1 MRQTIQQQYV
11 ICFTGA
17 CRYLSH
23 LPRPTRKFVNREQ
36 EIEDIKKHLLLHP
49 ENDCSCVLVHGAVGM
64 GKTATAVKAAN
75 EIRDNDDNT
84 AVVYINCCVVNSC
97 DDLAAKISQQIYHF
111 PLNESTAEV
120 KRRLIS
126 EKDLLVILLLDNF
139 QYLEPLDRNDEA
151 NMNPEITRIDQTE
164 GFKVK
169 KFITEIITASTNV
182 KLLVTSSVL
191 AFFPE
196 TCQQIVSLHP
206 LERRASFELLKN
218 TYCTD
223 RQLDEEIAYKIADIC
238 DGIPLAL
245 ISLASWQDHP
255 PDLVQMMTN
264 ANPKDQFKKF
274 ITIPKTD
281 TSKKIDVCLDACFY
295 RLDQDLRHTLIC
307 LSLFKGHFTM
317 STAKE
322 VFCSEGLEGRIL
334 ELANRSFLESNILGP
349 TAPCWYSLL
358 GVQKLYCQNKAQ
370 EKGAKQVYENGRK
383 SFIDY
388 FLSLLEEVF
397 KKFLS
402 KDAFEACATFRQEVE
417 NIMQL
422 LDWFKSGAMDEEQT
436 LKCIDVFNTAAEL
449 LAKMMGEKRFNAVF
463 NLLKDKCQQLQ
474 DRERLSD
481 CFTSLGIKEAF
492 SCFFSPHLSVEAGER
507 AKNYLMEAD
516 RIQSYLSIDTG
527 NSRAQ
532 CLAKYGRCVS
542 IIDGKFVEGN
552 EMIQKAIAI
561 RKTHGEE
568 DSVMLGATYNDLAGK
583 APFIWTKPF
592 SGGRLILPAEST
604 LASVYMGKRL
614 TPLLKLSHAV
624 IVSS

>member
-17 CRYLSH
+17 CRDLSH
-23 LPRPTRKFVNREQ
+23 LPPPIRKFVNRKQ
-36 EIEDIKKHLLLHP
+36 KIEEIKKHLLHQ

-64 GKTATAVKAAN
+64 GKTATAIKAAN

-139 QYLEPLDRNDEA
+139 QYLDPLDRNEEA

-169 KFITEIITASTNV
+169 TFITEIITASTNV

-274 ITIPKTD
+274 ISIPETD
-281 TSKKIDVCLDACFY
+281 ASKKIDVCLDACFY

-317 STAKE
+317 STAQE
-322 VFCSEGLEGRIL
+322 VFHSEGLKRRIL
-334 ELANRSFLESNILGP
+334 ELASRSFLESNILGP
-349 TAPCWYSLL
+349 KSQCRYRLL
-358 GVQKLYCQNKAQ
+358 GVQNLYCQKKAQ
-370 EKGAKQVYENGRK
+370 EEGAKQEYENGRK

-388 FLSLLEEVF
+388 FLSILEEVF
-397 KKFLS
+397 KNFLS
-402 KDAFEACATFRQEVE
+402 KSAFEACDKFRQQEE
-417 NIMQL
+417 NFMQL
-422 LDWFKSGAMDEEQT
+422 LDWFDVMDNERT
-436 LKCIDVFNTAAEL
+436 RKCIDVFNKAAEL
-449 LAKMMGEKRFNAVF
+449 LAKMVGEKRFNAVF
-463 NLLKDKCQQLQ
+463 NLLKDKCQQGELQ
-474 DRERLSD
+474 DEGRKSD
-481 CFTSLGIKEAF
+481 CLTSLGIKETF

-507 AKNYLMEAD
+507 AKNYFVEAD
-516 RIQSYLSIDTG
+516 KIQRKVPINSF

-542 IIDGKFVEGN
+542 FIDGEFVQGK
-552 EMIQKAIAI
+552 EMIQKAIDI
-561 RKTHGEE
+561 RKRHGGE
-568 DSVMLGATYNDLAGK
+568 DSVMLGATYNDLAGEPK
-583 APFIWTKPF
+583 FLVHTLSPQQPPKG
-592 SGGRLILPAEST
+592 SLPPSRKKGEK
-604 LASVYMGKRL
+604 V
-614 TPLLKLSHAV
+614 
-624 IVSS
+624 VS

>member
-1 MRQTIQQQYV
+1 MCQTTQQQY
-11 ICFTGA
+11 IIYFTGA
-17 CRYLSH
+17 CRGLSN
-23 LPRPTRKFVNREQ
+23 LPCPSRKFVNRNQ
-36 EIEDIKKHLLLHP
+36 EIEDIKKHLLPHP
-49 ENDCSCVLVHGAVGM
+49 ENGCSCVLVHGAVGM
-64 GKTATAVKAAN
+64 GKTATAIKAAN
-75 EIRDNDDNT
+75 EIRDNDNNT
-84 AVVYINCCVVNSC
+84 AVVYINCSIVNSS
-97 DDLAAKISQQIYHF
+97 DDLAVKISQQIYNF
-111 PLNESTAEV
+111 PLNESTEEV

-139 QYLEPLDRNDEA
+139 QYLDRNQSGEA
-151 NMNPEITRIDQTE
+151 NVYPEITRIDQTE
-164 GFKVK
+164 VLKVNE
-169 KFITEIITASTNV
+169 FITEIITSSTNV
-182 KLLVTSSVL
+182 KLLVTSSVCMD
-191 AFFPE
+191 FPE
-196 TCQQIVSLHP
+196 TGQRVVRLSP
-206 LERRASFELLKN
+206 LEKSASFELLKN
-218 TYCTD
+218 TFSNP
-223 RQLDEEIAYKIADIC
+223 QLDEEIAYKIARFC

-274 ITIPKTD
+274 ISIPKTD
-281 TSKKIDVCLDACFY
+281 ASKKIDVCLDACFY
-295 RLDQDLRHTLIC
+295 RLDQDQRHTLIC

-317 STAKE
+317 SRAQG
-322 VFCSEGLEGRIL
+322 VFRAEGLENRIL
-334 ELANRSFLESNILGP
+334 QLASRSFLEKNTLGP
-349 TAPCWYSLL
+349 TVPGRYSLL
-358 GVQKLYCQNKAQ
+358 GVQKLYCQNKAK
-370 EKGAKQVYENGRK
+370 EEGAQQVYETGRK

-397 KKFLS
+397 KNFLS

-422 LDWFKSGAMDEEQT
+422 LDWFKSGVMDEERT
-436 LKCIDVFNTAAEL
+436 LKCIDVFNEAAEL

-474 DRERLSD
+474 DKERLSD
-481 CFTSLGIKEAF
+481 CLTSLGIKKAF
-492 SCFFSPHLSVEAGER
+492 SCFFSPHLSVEAGKI
-507 AKNYLMEAD
+507 AKDYFMEAD
-516 RIQSYLSIDTG
+516 RIQSDLPIDTG

-542 IIDGKFVEGN
+542 IIDGKFAEGK
-552 EMIQKAIAI
+552 EMIQKAIDI

-568 DSVMLGATYNDLAGK
+568 DRVMLGATYNDLAGK

-614 TPLLKLSHAV
+614 TPLL
-624 IVSS
+624 

>member
-1 MRQTIQQQYV
+1 MRQTIQQQYI

-17 CRYLSH
+17 GIGLSH
-23 LPRPTRKFVNREQ
+23 LPRPIRKFVNRNH
-36 EIEDIKKHLLLHP
+36 EIEDIKKHLLPHP

-64 GKTATAVKAAN
+64 GKTATAIKAAN
-75 EIRDNDDNT
+75 EIRDNDNNT
-84 AVVYINCCVVNSC
+84 AVVYINCSVVNSC

-139 QYLEPLDRNDEA
+139 QYLDPLDRNEEA

-182 KLLVTSSVL
+182 KLLVTSSVC

-274 ITIPKTD
+274 ISIPETD
-281 TSKKIDVCLDACFY
+281 ASKKIDVCLDACFY

-322 VFCSEGLEGRIL
+322 VFCSEGLESHIL
-334 ELANRSFLESNILGP
+334 ELANRSFLESNKLGP

-370 EKGAKQVYENGRK
+370 EEGAKQEYENGRK
-383 SFIDY
+383 RFIDH

-402 KDAFEACATFRQEVE
+402 KSAFEACDMFRQEVE

-422 LDWFKSGAMDEEQT
+422 LDWFKSDVLDDEQR
-436 LKCIDVFNTAAEL
+436 LRCIDVFNKAAEL

-474 DRERLSD
+474 DKERLSD
-481 CFTSLGIKEAF
+481 CLTSLGIKKAF
-492 SCFFSPHLSVEAGER
+492 SCFFSPHLSVEAGKI
-507 AKNYLMEAD
+507 AKDYFMEAD
-516 RIQSYLSIDTG
+516 RIQTDLPIDTG

-542 IIDGKFVEGN
+542 IIDGNFAEGRK
-552 EMIQKAIAI
+552 MIKKAIAI

-568 DSVMLGATYNDLAGK
+568 DRVMLGATYNDLAGK
-583 APFIWTKPF
+583 APFIFPEWKAYPPSRVNFSERLYGKKVDPF
-592 SGGRLILPAEST
+592 A
-604 LASVYMGKRL
+604 
-614 TPLLKLSHAV
+614 
-624 IVSS
+624 

>member
-1 MRQTIQQQYV
+1 M
-11 ICFTGA
+11 
-17 CRYLSH
+17 SH
-23 LPRPTRKFVNREQ
+23 LPRPTRKFVNRKQ

-97 DDLAAKISQQIYHF
+97 DDLAAKISQQIYSF

-164 GFKVK
+164 GFEVK
-169 KFITEIITASTNV
+169 KFITEIITASCNV
-182 KLLVTSSVL
+182 KLLVTSSVF

-196 TCQQIVSLHP
+196 TCQHIVSLRP
-206 LERRASFELLKN
+206 LERSASFELLKN
-218 TYCTD
+218 TY
-223 RQLDEEIAYKIADIC
+223 RNPQLDEEIAYIIADIC

-274 ITIPKTD
+274 ISIPQTD
-281 TSKKIDVCLDACFY
+281 ASKKIDVCLDACFY

-317 STAKE
+317 STAQG
-322 VFCSEGLEGRIL
+322 VFHSEGLERRIL
-334 ELANRSFLESNILGP
+334 QLAHRSFLERNILFP
-349 TAPCWYSLL
+349 TAPCFYRLL
-358 GVQKLYCQNKAQ
+358 GIQKLYCQNKAQ
-370 EKGAKQVYENGRK
+370 EEDAQQIYENGRK
-383 SFIDY
+383 RFIHH

-402 KDAFEACATFRQEVE
+402 KSAFEACDMFRQEVE

-422 LDWFKSGAMDEEQT
+422 LDLFKSDAMDDEQR
-436 LKCIDVFNTAAEL
+436 LRCIDVFNKAAEL

-463 NLLKDKCQQLQ
+463 NLLKDKCLQLQ
-474 DRERLSD
+474 DEKRLSD
-481 CFTSLGIKEAF
+481 CLTSLGIKEAF
-492 SCFFSPHLSVEAGER
+492 SCFFSPHLSFEAGER
-507 AKNYLMEAD
+507 AKDYFMKAD
-516 RIQSYLSIDTG
+516 RIQSDLPINTG

-542 IIDGKFVEGN
+542 IDGEFDKGK
-552 EMIQKAIAI
+552 EMIKKAIAI
-561 RKTHGEE
+561 RKGHGEE
-568 DSVMLGATYNDLAGK
+568 DRVMLGATYNDLAGEPK
-583 APFIWTKPF
+583 FFLHTGSPRHRTQGPLPFALEKE
-592 SGGRLILPAEST
+592 G
-604 LASVYMGKRL
+604 
-614 TPLLKLSHAV
+614 
-624 IVSS
+624 

>member
-23 LPRPTRKFVNREQ
+23 LPRPIRKFVNREQ
-36 EIEDIKKHLLLHP
+36 EIKDIKKHLLLNP

-75 EIRDNDDNT
+75 EIRDNDVNT

-97 DDLAAKISQQIYHF
+97 DDLAAEISQQIYHF

-151 NMNPEITRIDQTE
+151 NMNPEIARIDQTK

-182 KLLVTSSVL
+182 GLLVTSSVR
-191 AFFPE
+191 ASFSG
-196 TCQQIVSLHP
+196 TCQHIVSLHP
-206 LERRASFELLKN
+206 LERSESFELLKN
-218 TYCTD
+218 TYCNP
-223 RQLDEEIAYKIADIC
+223 QLDKEIAYTIADIC

-245 ISLASWQDHP
+245 ISLASWQVHP

-274 ITIPKTD
+274 ISIPETD
-281 TSKKIDVCLDACFY
+281 ASKKIDVCLDACFY

-334 ELANRSFLESNILGP
+334 ELASRSFLERNILGP
-349 TAPCWYSLL
+349 KAPCWYSLL

-370 EKGAKQVYENGRK
+370 EEGAQQVYENGRK

-397 KKFLS
+397 KNFLS

-417 NIMQL
+417 NTMQL
-422 LDWFKSGAMDEEQT
+422 LDWFKSGVMDEERT
-436 LKCIDVFNTAAEL
+436 LKCIDVFNKAAEL

-474 DRERLSD
+474 DEERLSD
-481 CFTSLGIKEAF
+481 CLTSLGIKEAF
-492 SCFFSPHLSVEAGER
+492 SCFFSPHLSLEAGER
-507 AKNYLMEAD
+507 AKDYFMEAD
-516 RIQSYLSIDTG
+516 RIQSDLPINTG

-542 IIDGKFVEGN
+542 IDGEFGKGK
-552 EMIQKAIAI
+552 EMIKKAIDI
-561 RKTHGEE
+561 RKRHGEE
-568 DSVMLGATYNDLAGK
+568 DSVMLAATYNDLAGEPK
-583 APFIWTKPF
+583 FFLHTGSPRHRIQGP
-592 SGGRLILPAEST
+592 LPSA
-604 LASVYMGKRL
+604 L
-614 TPLLKLSHAV
+614 
-624 IVSS
+624 

>member
-1 MRQTIQQQYV
+1 MRQTIQQQYL

-17 CRYLSH
+17 GRGLSH
-23 LPRPTRKFVNREQ
+23 LPRPIRKFVNRNQ
-36 EIEDIKKHLLLHP
+36 EIEDIKKHLLPHP

-64 GKTATAVKAAN
+64 GKTATAIKAAN

-84 AVVYINCCVVNSC
+84 AVVYINCSVVNSC
-97 DDLAAKISQQIYHF
+97 DDLAAKISKQIYHF

-120 KRRLIS
+120 KRRLVS

-139 QYLEPLDRNDEA
+139 QYLDPLDRNEEA

-164 GFKVK
+164 GFKIK
-169 KFITEIITASTNV
+169 TFITEIIAASTNV
-182 KLLVTSSVL
+182 KLLVTSSVCVD
-191 AFFPE
+191 FPE
-196 TCQQIVSLHP
+196 TCQHIVSLHP
-206 LERRASFELLKN
+206 LERSASFELLKN
-218 TYCTD
+218 TFN

-264 ANPKDQFKKF
+264 ANPKDKFKKF
-274 ITIPKTD
+274 ISIPETD
-281 TSKKIDVCLDACFY
+281 ASKKIDVCLDACFY

-322 VFCSEGLEGRIL
+322 VFCSEGLKRRIL
-334 ELANRSFLESNILGP
+334 ELANRSFLERNILGP
-349 TAPCWYSLL
+349 KAPYWYSLL

-370 EKGAKQVYENGRK
+370 EEGAKQEYENGRK
-383 SFIDY
+383 RFIDR
-388 FLSLLEEVF
+388 FLSLLEEIF

-422 LDWFKSGAMDEEQT
+422 LDWFKSGVMDEERT
-436 LKCIDVFNTAAEL
+436 LKCIDVFNKAAEL

-474 DRERLSD
+474 DKERLSD
-481 CFTSLGIKEAF
+481 CLTSLGIKKAF
-492 SCFFSPHLSVEAGER
+492 SCFFSPHLSVEAGKI
-507 AKNYLMEAD
+507 AKDYFMKAD
-516 RIQSYLSIDTG
+516 RIQSDLPIDTG

-542 IIDGKFVEGN
+542 IIDGKFAEGK
-552 EMIQKAIAI
+552 EMIEKAIDI

-568 DSVMLGATYNDLAGK
+568 DRVMLGATYNDLAGK

-592 SGGRLILPAEST
+592 PGGGLILPAEST

>member
-1 MRQTIQQQYV
+1 MRQTTQQKYV

-17 CRYLSH
+17 CRGLSN
-23 LPRPTRKFVNREQ
+23 LPLPSRTFVSRNQ
-36 EIEDIKKHLLLHP
+36 EIEDIKKHLLPHP
-49 ENDCSCVLVHGAVGM
+49 ENGCSCVLVHGAVGM
-64 GKTATAVKAAN
+64 GKTATAIKAAN
-75 EIRDNDDNT
+75 EIRDNDNNT
-84 AVVYINCCVVNSC
+84 AVVYINCSVVNSC

-111 PLNESTAEV
+111 PLNESTAEI

-169 KFITEIITASTNV
+169 KFITEIITASSNV
-182 KLLVTSSVL
+182 KLLVTSSVS
-191 AFFPE
+191 AYFPD
-196 TCQQIVSLHP
+196 TCQHIVSLHP
-206 LERRASFELLKN
+206 LERSASFELLKN

-223 RQLDEEIAYKIADIC
+223 RQLDKEIAYKIADIC

-295 RLDQDLRHTLIC
+295 RLDQDQRHTLIC
-307 LSLFKGHFTM
+307 LSLLKGHFAL
-317 STAKE
+317 SRAQG
-322 VFCSEGLEGRIL
+322 VFRAEGLEHRIL
-334 ELANRSFLESNILGP
+334 QLASRSFLEKNTLGP
-349 TAPCWYSLL
+349 TVPGRYSLL
-358 GVQKLYCQNKAQ
+358 GVQKLYCQNR
-370 EKGAKQVYENGRK
+370 AKEEGEHQVYENGRK

-388 FLSLLEEVF
+388 FLSLLEDVF

-422 LDWFKSGAMDEEQT
+422 LDWFKSGVMDGERT
-436 LKCIDVFNTAAEL
+436 LKCIDVFNEAAEL

-463 NLLKDKCQQLQ
+463 NLLKDKCEQLQ
-474 DRERLSD
+474 DKERLSD
-481 CFTSLGIKEAF
+481 CLTSLGIKKAL
-492 SCFFSPHLSVEAGER
+492 SCFFSPHLSVEAG
-507 AKNYLMEAD
+507 KIVKDYFMKAD
-516 RIQSYLSIDTG
+516 RIQS
-527 NSRAQ
+527 
-532 CLAKYGRCVS
+532 
-542 IIDGKFVEGN
+542 
-552 EMIQKAIAI
+552 
-561 RKTHGEE
+561 
-568 DSVMLGATYNDLAGK
+568 DL
-583 APFIWTKPF
+583 PIN
-592 SGGRLILPAEST
+592 
-604 LASVYMGKRL
+604 
-614 TPLLKLSHAV
+614 
-624 IVSS
+624 

>member
-1 MRQTIQQQYV
+1 MQQIYV

-17 CRYLSH
+17 CRDLSH
-23 LPRPTRKFVNREQ
+23 LPRPTRKFVNRKQ
-36 EIEDIKKHLLLHP
+36 EIEDIKKHLLHQ

-64 GKTATAVKAAN
+64 GKTATAIKAAN
-75 EIRDNDDNT
+75 EIRNNYDNT
-84 AVVYINCCVVNSC
+84 TVVYINCSVVNSC
-97 DDLAAKISQQIYHF
+97 DDLGVKIAQQIYSF
-111 PLNESTAEV
+111 PLNESLVEI
-120 KRRLIS
+120 KRRLIR

-139 QYLEPLDRNDEA
+139 QCLDSLDRNHDEEA
-151 NMNPEITRIDQTE
+151 NVHPEITRIDQTE
-164 GFKVK
+164 VSKVK
-169 KFITEIITASTNV
+169 EFITEIITASTNV
-182 KLLVTSSVL
+182 KLLVTSSVCED
-191 AFFPE
+191 FPE
-196 TCQQIVSLHP
+196 TGQRIVRLRP
-206 LERRASFELLKN
+206 LDSSASFELLKKTFWN
-218 TYCTD
+218 P
-223 RQLDEEIAYKIADIC
+223 LDEEIAYIIADIC

-274 ITIPKTD
+274 ISIPETD
-281 TSKKIDVCLDACFY
+281 ASKKIDVCLDACFY

-317 STAKE
+317 STAQG
-322 VFCSEGLEGRIL
+322 VFRSEGLKRRNL
-334 ELANRSFLESNILGP
+334 ELANRSFLEKNILGP

-358 GVQKLYCQNKAQ
+358 GVQKLYWQNKAQ

-422 LDWFKSGAMDEEQT
+422 LDWFKSGTMDEERT
-436 LKCIDVFNTAAEL
+436 LKCIDVFNKAAEL

-463 NLLKDKCQQLQ
+463 NMLKVKCQQLQ
-474 DRERLSD
+474 DKKRLSD
-481 CFTSLGIKEAF
+481 CLTSLGIKEAF
-492 SCFFSPHLSVEAGER
+492 SCFFSPHLSIEAGER
-507 AKNYLMEAD
+507 AKDYFMEAD
-516 RIQSYLSIDTG
+516 RIQSDLSINTG

-542 IIDGKFVEGN
+542 LDGEFGKGK
-552 EMIQKAIAI
+552 EMINEAIDI
-561 RKTHGEE
+561 RKRHGKE
-568 DSVMLGATYNDLAGK
+568 DSVMLGATYNDLAGEPK
-583 APFIWTKPF
+583 FRESSTSSPGSSPFPPRERRAKKWYL
-592 SGGRLILPAEST
+592 R
-604 LASVYMGKRL
+604 
-614 TPLLKLSHAV
+614 
-624 IVSS
+624 

>member
-1 MRQTIQQQYV
+1 
-11 ICFTGA
+11 
-17 CRYLSH
+17 
-23 LPRPTRKFVNREQ
+23 
-36 EIEDIKKHLLLHP
+36 
-49 ENDCSCVLVHGAVGM
+49 M
-64 GKTATAVKAAN
+64 GKTATAIKAAH

-84 AVVYINCCVVNSC
+84 AVVYINCSVVNSC
-97 DDLAAKISQQIYHF
+97 DDLAVKISQQIYHF
-111 PLNESTAEV
+111 PLNESTAEI

-126 EKDLLVILLLDNF
+126 EKDLLLILLLDNF
-139 QYLEPLDRNDEA
+139 QYLDPLDRNQREEA
-151 NMNPEITRIDQTE
+151 NVYPEITRIDQAE
-164 GFKVK
+164 VLKVNE
-169 KFITEIITASTNV
+169 FITEIITSSTNV
-182 KLLVTSSVL
+182 KLLVTSSVCVD
-191 AFFPE
+191 FPE
-196 TCQQIVSLHP
+196 TCQHIVSLHP
-206 LERRASFELLKN
+206 LERSASFELLKN
-218 TYCTD
+218 TFN

-274 ITIPKTD
+274 IAIPETV

-334 ELANRSFLESNILGP
+334 ELASRSFLERNILGP

-370 EKGAKQVYENGRK
+370 EEGAKQEYENGRK
-383 SFIDY
+383 RFIDH
-388 FLSLLEEVF
+388 FLSLLEEVS

-402 KDAFEACATFRQEVE
+402 KSAFEACDMFRQEVE

-422 LDWFKSGAMDEEQT
+422 LDWFKSDVLDDEQR
-436 LKCIDVFNTAAEL
+436 LRCIDVFNKAAEL
-449 LAKMMGEKRFNAVF
+449 LAKMMGEKRFDAVF

-474 DRERLSD
+474 DKERLSD
-481 CFTSLGIKEAF
+481 CLTSLGIKKAF
-492 SCFFSPHLSVEAGER
+492 SCFFSPHLSVEAGKI
-507 AKNYLMEAD
+507 AKDYFMKAD
-516 RIQSYLSIDTG
+516 RIQSDLPIDTG

-542 IIDGKFVEGN
+542 IIDGKFAEAK
-552 EMIQKAIAI
+552 EMIQKAIDI

-568 DSVMLGATYNDLAGK
+568 DRVMLGATYNDLAGK
-583 APFIWTKPF
+583 ALFIWTKPF
-592 SGGRLILPAEST
+592 PGGRLT
-604 LASVYMGKRL
+604 LDPSRVNFSERLYGKKML
-614 TPLLKLSHAV
+614 TPLLKLAHAV